1 MNDGRKREKTMKQ
14 LFKIAL
20 IFLRSSKV
28 ITITAFIGIFCATIL
43 CAGITELSS
52 NAKESYIN
60 YVKKNHVDYDI
71 SVSKEGSLFSED
83 ELEYI
88 RNIYGVDNAELNDN
102 VIIIW
107 CKDVKIDSKKHIRD
121 VVADE
126 LGQYDSSYEIN
137 VESKNIRGYEN
148 RLRVIYTF
156 LLIVILFVSGLF
168 VISIFNEYMS
178 KYEKDMAVLRTFGG
192 NIKQVNMIFHFMALV
207 LSLAACV
214 AGMLVC
220 FAFGKLILNAINAYF
235 KFSPRQITIDVK
247 SVIIITIFI
256 YLIFNLVVMLFF
268 VRRQNVLP
276 IQVFEVN
283 KTKIKN
289 KKGISRGLIR
299 KIVGTDVY
307 LSYKLMYK
315 KTRHNIIYAII
326 ISLVVMFL
334 YAGSGILSV
343 IRSNMTNM
351 YNDTSKGFDA
361 YGEIWA
367 TDYLEP
373 DSISGLNS
381 LIKESSTQSCVLMA
395 AFYDSGKT
403 CVENGPKGFYVTDM
417 DDFMSGFEGETYD
430 AWRDIPKEK
439 RVAVT
444 KETVKYTGYKLGDTI
459 TIDSVWLK
467 EASEFTIVKVVNWNN
482 EIWYKAGLLLDIGNL
497 DYSKDKLINNQ
508 GAERATI
515 YMNGEHNNLSLVFDE
530 IDRKYALT
538 KNWSEY
544 TGFIREQAI
553 EEIDTE
559 MMQAFGMI
567 IMVLVVLAIVAGI
580 GWFNGVKGILLS
592 RKQEYK
598 VLRMLGTSPSR
609 VGRMCWIQIWSFM
622 IWGLVIGILL
632 GNICLHMA
640 LKEEIN
646 YEVKIYWE
654 GIAGITLYL
663 FGLTLL
669 LIPTIKKLKNCFS

>member
-220 FAFGKLILNAINAYF
+220 FAFGKLILNGINAYF

-256 YLIFNLVVMLFF
+256 KTFIS
-268 VRRQNVLP
+268 VRQYTL
-276 IQVFEVN
+276 
-283 KTKIKN
+283 
-289 KKGISRGLIR
+289 
-299 KIVGTDVY
+299 
-307 LSYKLMYK
+307 
-315 KTRHNIIYAII
+315 HN
-326 ISLVVMFL
+326 
-334 YAGSGILSV
+334 
-343 IRSNMTNM
+343 
-351 YNDTSKGFDA
+351 
-361 YGEIWA
+361 
-367 TDYLEP
+367 
-373 DSISGLNS
+373 
-381 LIKESSTQSCVLMA
+381 
-395 AFYDSGKT
+395 
-403 CVENGPKGFYVTDM
+403 
-417 DDFMSGFEGETYD
+417 
-430 AWRDIPKEK
+430 
-439 RVAVT
+439 
-444 KETVKYTGYKLGDTI
+444 
-459 TIDSVWLK
+459 
-467 EASEFTIVKVVNWNN
+467 
-482 EIWYKAGLLLDIGNL
+482 
-497 DYSKDKLINNQ
+497 
-508 GAERATI
+508 
-515 YMNGEHNNLSLVFDE
+515 
-530 IDRKYALT
+530 
-538 KNWSEY
+538 
-544 TGFIREQAI
+544 
-553 EEIDTE
+553 
-559 MMQAFGMI
+559 
-567 IMVLVVLAIVAGI
+567 
-580 GWFNGVKGILLS
+580 
-592 RKQEYK
+592 
-598 VLRMLGTSPSR
+598 
-609 VGRMCWIQIWSFM
+609 
-622 IWGLVIGILL
+622 
-632 GNICLHMA
+632 
-640 LKEEIN
+640 
-646 YEVKIYWE
+646 
-654 GIAGITLYL
+654 TL
-663 FGLTLL
+663 
-669 LIPTIKKLKNCFS
+669 